1 MSINKIQIV
10 ARVIF
15 ILVASYSSALLA
27 DKKPVAPEIID
38 GAQNLSAEEVIELIL
53 SRPDMIIIDS
63 RKKVEYLKGHI
74 EGAISILNTDMDP
87 DELAEMIPDKKA
99 DILFYCNGIRCKR
112 SSDAVSKT
120 LSWGYGN
127 VYWFRG
133 GWKEWTEKRL
143 PVEADE

>member
-1 MSINKIQIV
+1 MSVNKIQIV

-15 ILVASYSSALLA
+15 ILVAFYSSALLA
-27 DKKPVAPEIID
+27 DKKPVAPEMID
-38 GAQNLSAEEVIELIL
+38 GAKNLSAEAVIELIL
-53 SRPDMIIIDS
+53 SRPDMVIIDS

-74 EGAISILNTDMDP
+74 EGAISMLNTEMETE
-87 DELAEMIPDKKA
+87 ELAKVIPDKKA

-112 SSDAVSKT
+112 SSDAVSKA
-120 LSWGYGN
+120 LSWGYEN